1 MEYSVSGC
9 LCGNRTAEEEHLAS
23 HWRLPGHKG
32 LGVPSYAFPSF
43 VLLSDWVLCRSGLRF
58 TMQLKIILNFWPSSF
73 YLLTVRVTV
82 HLVLGVRSRFNT
94 CYSGS
99 PQTDDCPET
108 LCVPLVLLWAQPFL
122 VILLWPFLNETQI
135 SFSLQFAFP
144 TLMFWAAI
152 NHF

>member
-1 MEYSVSGC
+1 MEHSVSGC
-9 LCGNRTAEEEHLAS
+9 LRGNRTAEEEHLAS

-99 PQTDDCPET
+99 PQTDDCPGT

-122 VILLWPFLNETQI
+122 VIAQGAGLGIDSCNLYCVSQSHPVSTM
-135 SFSLQFAFP
+135 AFP
-144 TLMFWAAI
+144 
-152 NHF
+152 